1 MNTQPFRAAR
11 GRHPATRR
19 RQMVGRI
26 TSIVL
31 SDKDGVKREPNILEK
46 STLLSGLQVRA
57 TTGRGGGPTPEPPA
71 PRPCCSRRASL
82 PRGGG
87 APGPF
92 PGPPIASESRQ
103 GQEPAILPLATVF
116 SYCPGPK
123 LVILPLATV
132 FFYCREQILVVLL
145 PVSGFSICR
154 ERETAILLLERCQ
167 KAMGKGIGKHRD
179 GTGASLIRQ
188 GVPQQLILAGWE
200 TTGWHWCH
208 LKPPKRSPI
217 AHFGWVG
224 NNGPVPEVEERT
236 ILFPTESAFLFWER
250 KTAQRRQT

>member
-11 GRHPATRR
+11 GRPPATRR

-31 SDKDGVKREPNILEK
+31 PDKNGVKRESNILEK

-71 PRPCCSRRASL
+71 PRPCCSLRASL

-87 APGPF
+87 APESF
-92 PGPPIASESRQ
+92 PGQPLASESRQ

-116 SYCPGPK
+116 SYCQGPK

-132 FFYCREQILVVLL
+132 IFYCREQILVVLL
-145 PVSGFSICR
+145 PVAKKNVYREQKPAILLPVYAISYCR
-154 ERETAILLLERCQ
+154 ERKTAFLLLESCP
-167 KAMGKGIGKHRD
+167 KAMGKGIGKHR
-179 GTGASLIRQ
+179 
-188 GVPQQLILAGWE
+188 GV
-200 TTGWHWCH
+200 
-208 LKPPKRSPI
+208 
-217 AHFGWVG
+217 
-224 NNGPVPEVEERT
+224 
-236 ILFPTESAFLFWER
+236 TEA
-250 KTAQRRQT
+250 T

>member
-1 MNTQPFRAAR
+1 MSVQPPASLRPVPGNNRPGRRA
-11 GRHPATRR
+11 H
-19 RQMVGRI
+19 
-26 TSIVL
+26 
-31 SDKDGVKREPNILEK
+31 
-46 STLLSGLQVRA
+46 
-57 TTGRGGGPTPEPPA
+57 PEPPA

-92 PGPPIASESRQ
+92 PGQPLASEIRQ

-116 SYCPGPK
+116 SYCQGPKSVILPLATVFSYCQGPK

-132 FFYCREQILVVLL
+132 IFYCREQKPAILL
-145 PVSGFSICR
+145 PVYAISYCR
-154 ERETAILLLERCQ
+154 ERKTAFLLLESCP
-167 KAMGKGIGKHRD
+167 KAIGKGIGKHRG
-179 GTGASLIRQ
+179 GTGTSLIRQ
-188 GVPQQLILAGWE
+188 GVSQQPILAGWE

-224 NNGPVPEVEERT
+224 NNGPVPEVEERA
-236 ILFPTESAFLFWER
+236 ILFPTESVFLFGER
-250 KTAQRRQT
+250 KSAQRRQTRCDQ